1 MAEALLQNNGSC
13 INNNNL
19 ETFSLVWLDV
29 NVNNN
34 KENNGNNKR
43 HLRNIINHLEKF
55 EDEQACQ
62 EYIEQRSEDNRLVL
76 VVSDSLGRKL
86 VPQIHQLR
94 QIHSIYVYCE
104 GKQVN
109 EKWTDDFTKV
119 CLPYNEFS

>member
-1 MAEALLQNNGSC
+1 MAEALLQNDGSQMK
-13 INNNNL
+13 NDNL

-29 NVNNN
+29 NINNS
-34 KENNGNNKR
+34 KENENNEQ
-43 HLRNIINHLEKF
+43 HLRNVINHLEKF

-94 QIHSIYVYCE
+94 QVHSIYVYCE
-104 GKQVN
+104 GKQVS

-119 CLPYNEFS
+119 